1 MKTSKG
7 ANRETPIK
15 GQSCAKL
22 RKSIKYDGEKFVETK
37 YKGYFVSKS
46 GHVLSF
52 RTYEHSRY
60 NDTNIDYAKEPRY
73 VATYSNCRYMRLV
86 VASPKRHK
94 RVLVHRLIY
103 ETFKGRIPKGMQ
115 VDHID
120 GDKQNNA
127 LNNLQILTPE
137 ENIRKSNLG
146 RISSKRKQILL
157 KMGSKWYRFP
167 NVISMLPFID
177 FSVIRRARNTT
188 KFPNIPKRGRGYT
201 IYFFSESPE
210 TIELHI
216 SATKSRKYD

>member
-1 MKTSKG
+1 MKTNKG

-37 YKGYFVSKS
+37 YKGYFASKS
-46 GHVLSF
+46 GKILSF
-52 RTYEHSRY
+52 RTCERGS
-60 NDTNIDYAKEPRY
+60 DTNIDYYKKPKY
-73 VATYSNCRYMRLV
+73 TATYNGDKYLALV
-86 VASPKRHK
+86 VSRHQKTKRIS
-94 RVLVHRLIY
+94 VHRLIY
-103 ETFKGRIPKGMQ
+103 ETFNGKIPHGLH

-120 GDKQNNA
+120 GNTHNN
-127 LNNLQILTPE
+127 NIKNLQLLTPE
-137 ENIRKSNLG
+137 ENTRKANLG
-146 RISSKRKQILL
+146 TISPKRKQILL

-167 NVISMLPFID
+167 SVVSMLPFID
-177 FSVIRRARNTT
+177 FKVIKRARRLTT
-188 KFPNIPKRGRGYT
+188 FPNIPKKAGYI